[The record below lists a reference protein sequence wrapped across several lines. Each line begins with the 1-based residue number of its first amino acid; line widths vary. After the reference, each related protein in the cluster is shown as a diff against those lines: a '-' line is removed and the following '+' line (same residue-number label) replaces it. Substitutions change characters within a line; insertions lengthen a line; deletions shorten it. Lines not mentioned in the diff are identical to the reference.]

1 MASAGGLRALFVVVP
16 GHGHF
21 YALAPLA
28 LGLQAR
34 GHQVRVA
41 TSGSFCPVVATA
53 GLRAVPAGMDWLES
67 DLERFFPQFAGLD
80 PVRRAHALGRVFDY
94 FAPRSMVPDLQAL
107 VASWHPDL
115 VVIEPGAVAGQLT
128 AELEGVPLAIAQGS
142 IPAPRMPATMPVDEA
157 GLRAVRE
164 ALVGP
169 RSRAGLRRE
178 LGLPAD
184 EAEPWLFLDMVAP
197 SLHLLTARHLHRTAH
212 PLRPVAY
219 DPPAGP
225 AGSWEWLDALPADRP
240 TIHVSLGTVF
250 HRAPGVLR
258 AAVAGLAGIHAN
270 LVVAT
275 GDVDAAELGRVPA
288 HVHLVAWAPHDRLLP
303 RCALFVAHGGTGGMT
318 KSLDHGVPLLVLP
331 QGGNQFVTAL
341 RVRSTGAGRLL
352 DPGDVTPE
360 AVEREARRLLHDPVY
375 RLNACRLRDEIRAM
389 PPLEHGLD
397 LLERLALE
405 RQPLEAEGVPAP
417 LF

>member
-1 MASAGGLRALFVVVP
+1 MAGAGGLRALFVVAP
-16 GHGHF
+16 AHGHF

-28 LGLQAR
+28 LGLAAR

-41 TSGSFCPVVATA
+41 TSGSFCPVVAAA

-80 PVRRAHALGRVFDY
+80 PVRRGHALGRVFDY
-94 FAPRSMVPDLQAL
+94 FAPRSMVPDLRAL
-107 VASWHPDL
+107 VASWRPEL
-115 VVIEPGAVAGQLT
+115 VVIEPGAVAGQLV
-128 AELEGVPLAIAQGS
+128 AELDGLPLAVAQGS
-142 IPAPRMPATMPVDEA
+142 IPAPRMPATMPADEA

-178 LGLPAD
+178 LGLPT
-184 EAEPWLFLDMVAP
+184 EEPEPWLFLDTVPP

-212 PLRPVAY
+212 PVRPVAY
-219 DPPAGP
+219 DPPADP
-225 AGSWEWLDALPADRP
+225 ADSWDWLDALPGDRP

-258 AAVAGLAGIHAN
+258 AIVAGLAGIRAN

-275 GDVDAAELGRVPA
+275 GDLAAPDLGPVPA
-288 HVHLVAWAPHDRLLP
+288 HGRMVRWAPHQRLLP

-318 KSLDHGVPLLVLP
+318 KSLGHGVPLLVLP
-331 QGGNQFVTAL
+331 QGGDQFVTAV
-341 RVRSTGAGRLL
+341 RVHSTGAGRLL
-352 DPGDVTPE
+352 DPAQVSPD
-360 AVEREARRLLHDPVY
+360 AVEREARRLLEDPVY
-375 RLNACRLRDEIRAM
+375 RLNACRLRDEILAM
-389 PPLEHGLD
+389 PPLDHGLD
-397 LLERLALE
+397 LLERLARE
-405 RQPLEAEGVPAP
+405 RQPLEAEGVRVP
-417 LF
+417 LL